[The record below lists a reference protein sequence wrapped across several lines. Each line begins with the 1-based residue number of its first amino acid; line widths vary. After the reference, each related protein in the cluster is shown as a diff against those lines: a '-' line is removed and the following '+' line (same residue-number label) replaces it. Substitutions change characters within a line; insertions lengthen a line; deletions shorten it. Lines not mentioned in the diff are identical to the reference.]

1 MTYSALNGKEEEAVI
16 VIDNRELSNQTPN
29 NRVLLTCDHA
39 TNDIKL
45 FKPFDEEAP
54 LLLSNQ
60 AYD

>member
-1 MTYSALNGKEEEAVI
+1 MI